1 MFLSS
6 NTQKVVKTSDLQ
18 DSGAVIYKLSNFSYL
33 ELMHFYI
40 LPFQNPKKKYRYEY
54 VKKFSCLFY
63 SNNHFVAFKDTIYYL
78 RFTLKR

>member
-1 MFLSS
+1 
-6 NTQKVVKTSDLQ
+6 
-18 DSGAVIYKLSNFSYL
+18 
-33 ELMHFYI
+33 MHFYI

-54 VKKFSCLFY
+54 AKKFSCLFY